1 MLILME
7 EFYLVGQCLNVLTHL
22 LGRVGGSG
30 SRQLTLIRQRCHLC
44 CYRFGGVF
52 LIRVVAGKCT
62 KCILLV
68 WKGGGIALIA
78 HGGGCHVESTL
89 ESVLN

>member
-7 EFYLVGQCLNVLTHL
+7 EFLLVGQCLNVLAHL

-44 CYRFGGVF
+44 HGHFGEVV
-52 LIRVVAGKCT
+52 LIRVVADEST
-62 KCILLV
+62 KRILLV
-68 WKGGGIALIA
+68 WKGGGIALMA
-78 HGGGCHVESTL
+78 RGGGCRIESTFV
-89 ESVLN
+89 SILN

>member
-7 EFYLVGQCLNVLTHL
+7 EFLLVGQCLNVLALL

-44 CYRFGGVF
+44 RYRFGGVF
-52 LIRVVAGKCT
+52 PIRVVAGECT

-68 WKGGGIALIA
+68 WKGRGIALMA
-78 HGGGCHVESTL
+78 RGGGCCVELTL